1 MMTTVDK
8 KMDPMKVKKE
18 KLLLLQSLEE
28 LHKNAK
34 ELWITVSKQKDPGN
48 IDFNYFISKY
58 LKYIKTGR
66 MLYGKKFGEFQVT
79 ISDNEYQK
87 VSGLK
92 KIITE
97 MGLAIIY
104 IKNDIGNVIE
114 ENIKLKQLLKKYKSQ
129 AMSIQKIT

>member
-1 MMTTVDK
+1 MSKV
-8 KMDPMKVKKE
+8 KMDPIKLKKE

-34 ELWITVSKQKDPGN
+34 ELWLTVSKQKDPGKV
-48 IDFNYFISKY
+48 DFNYFISKY

-66 MLYGKKFGEFQVT
+66 TLYGKKFEDFQVKIT
-79 ISDNEYQK
+79 DAEYQK

-97 MGLAIIY
+97 MGLAIIF
-104 IKNDIGNVIE
+104 IKNDVGNIVE
-114 ENIKLKQLLKKYKSQ
+114 ENIKLKKLLKKYKSQ
-129 AMSIQKIT
+129 ALSIHKIT

>member
-1 MMTTVDK
+1 MTKVNI
-8 KMDPMKVKKE
+8 DPIKLKKE

-48 IDFNYFISKY
+48 VDFNYFISKY
-58 LKYIKTGR
+58 LRYIKAGR
-66 MLYGKKFGEFQVT
+66 MLYGKKFEEFQVT
-79 ISDNEYQK
+79 ISDAEYQK

-97 MGLAIIY
+97 MGLAIIF
-104 IKNDIGNVIE
+104 IKNDVGNIIE
-114 ENIKLKQLLKKYKSQ
+114 ENIKLKKLLKKYKSQ
-129 AMSIQKIT
+129 ALSIQKIT